1 MKTVVLVSGKLQSG
15 KNTFADMCIDILKE
29 KYNVSYDYFARL
41 LKERCKED
49 FKPLVEYVNSLNLE
63 ELHTVDDNWFE
74 NKNKLT
80 RILLQIYGT
89 EVFRNRVDQNY
100 WANELVKN
108 VKSSDSDIIFVTDVR
123 FPSEI
128 TALEN
133 EKMKVVKVRINRN
146 IDRNDVVNEHESE
159 KALDDYSS
167 WDYVFENNGTLE
179 DYKKFCETFCSKISK
194 FQNETRKKSKSQNET
209 LIYEQIDMFSTL
221 P

>member
-15 KNTFADMCIDILKE
+15 KNTFADICIDILKN
-29 KYNVSYDYFARL
+29 KYSVSYDYFARL

-49 FKPLVEYVNSLNLE
+49 FKPLVDYVNSLNLE
-63 ELHTVDDNWFE
+63 ELHTIDDNWFE

-108 VKSSDSDIIFVTDVR
+108 IKNSKSDIIFVTDVR

-133 EKMKVVKVRINRN
+133 EIMNVVKVRINRTL
-146 IDRNDVVNEHESE
+146 DRTDVVNEHESE
-159 KALDDYSS
+159 KALDDYSN
-167 WDYVFENNGTLE
+167 WNYVYQNDGTLE
-179 DYKKFCETFCSKISK
+179 QYQTFCEQVCEHLVALQNETSENKK
-194 FQNETRKKSKSQNET
+194 FQNETR
-209 LIYEQIDMFSTL
+209 LYEQIDMFQE
-221 P
+221 